1 MPFAAI
7 WMGLEIMILNE
18 VSQTEG
24 RQISYMWNL
33 KKIIEINLFTKQK
46 QTHRPENKLMVIKGE
61 VGEKDKLGF
70 MV

>member
-1 MPFAAI
+1 VKYYLGIKKEIMPFAAI

-46 QTHRPENKLMVIKGE
+46 
-61 VGEKDKLGF
+61 
-70 MV
+70 